1 VVAEAAERGESLAE
15 TARRRDVHPQTLRWW
30 RTRLRSANKRSAVTL
45 LPVRVRPESA
55 SVRIVVGEIV
65 LEVDAG
71 ATPDFVAAL
80 VQALRA

>member
-1 VVAEAAERGESLAE
+1 V
-15 TARRRDVHPQTLRWW
+15 
-30 RTRLRSANKRSAVTL
+30 SANKRSAVTL

-80 VQALRA
+80 VHALRA